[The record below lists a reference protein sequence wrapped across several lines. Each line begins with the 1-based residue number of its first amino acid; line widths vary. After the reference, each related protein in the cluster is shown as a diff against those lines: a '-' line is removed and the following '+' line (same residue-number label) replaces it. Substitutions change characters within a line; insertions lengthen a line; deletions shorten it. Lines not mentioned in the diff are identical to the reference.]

1 MGETFHQF
9 VLLVFIILCVYIV
22 FWCMIMVKY
31 IIHSAIFVGHC
42 VLNLHFLIINE
53 AECFFLFLSA
63 IWIFLLLKG
72 SIQWYST
79 CIVLVR
85 TQVKRKEGSERVR
98 EERESYYHILFFFSW
113 FWGLNPGHCKCQANA
128 LLLSCIPNLALV
140 IFICCLALFY

>member
-9 VLLVFIILCVYIV
+9 VLLAFIILCVYIV

-31 IIHSAIFVGHC
+31 IMHSANVYYMHIFVGHC

-72 SIQWYST
+72 ST
-79 CIVLVR
+79 
-85 TQVKRKEGSERVR
+85 
-98 EERESYYHILFFFSW
+98 
-113 FWGLNPGHCKCQANA
+113 A
-128 LLLSCIPNLALV
+128 LG
-140 IFICCLALFY
+140 